1 MAITEG
7 RARCSLAV
15 AAALALA
22 HAGAARA
29 GEQSGLSLG
38 ARVGYGIP
46 LGDARA
52 GISLGD
58 VVSGQVPVQ
67 LDATWRFDR
76 SWRLGLY
83 AQYGIAQVA
92 GAFCPAGASCS
103 GQNFRLGVQ
112 TAYAFDAGDSSPWVG
127 AGVGLEWQRASVS
140 TGAVKNEIRLFGFE
154 ILNLQAGWDFRPA
167 AGFSMGPFASFSL
180 GQYRTVTSGGTSENL
195 ATALHEWLEL
205 GVRGAFDF

>member
-7 RARCSLAV
+7 RVRWSLTV
-15 AAALALA
+15 AAAVFLG

-46 LGDARA
+46 MGDARG

-83 AQYGIAQVA
+83 AQYGFAQVG

-103 GQNFRLGVQ
+103 GDNLRLGVQ
-112 TAYAFDAGDSSPWVG
+112 AGYAFAAGGASPWVG
-127 AGVGLEWQRASVS
+127 AGLGLEWQTVSVS
-140 TGAVKNEIRLFGFE
+140 AAGIENQIRLFGLE
-154 ILNLQAGWDFRPA
+154 ILNLQAGWHFRPA
-167 AGFSMGPFASFSL
+167 AGFSLGPFASFSL
-180 GQYRTVTSGGTSENL
+180 GQYRTASSGGASENL

>member
-1 MAITEG
+1 MNTDRGLRLGA
-7 RARCSLAV
+7 AV
-15 AAALALA
+15 AAAVFLG
-22 HAGAARA
+22 HAGAAWA
-29 GEQSGLSLG
+29 GELTGLSLG

-46 LGDARA
+46 MGDARA
-52 GISLGD
+52 SISLGD

-83 AQYGIAQVA
+83 VQYGFASVA

-103 GQNFRLGVQ
+103 GQNFRLGAQ
-112 TAYAFDAGDSSPWVG
+112 TAYAFEAGDSSPWVG
-127 AGVGLEWQRASVS
+127 AGLGLEWQSASVS

-167 AGFSMGPFASFSL
+167 AGFSVGPFASFSL
-180 GQYRTVTSGGTSENL
+180 GQYQTATSGGVSENL